1 LQRPLSDWQG
11 HPLRTLVMEAQ
22 ETEIAEARQAADR
35 ETGLFLLFGIFLI
48 AATAVAVHQWV
59 VRPLARISASLAGDD
74 PAPLAPLEND
84 RSEFGR
90 VARLALEAF
99 AQRRALRTEIE
110 QRTQAQAA
118 LEQSEAALRQNLEER
133 ARLGRDLHD
142 GVIQSL
148 YAAGMGLAGIR
159 TQLSVEQAEAAARLE
174 QTRAVLNDT
183 IHDVR
188 NFIHGLEPEA
198 LRQQTFAQAIA
209 ALLELMRSHR
219 DFRSRIDI
227 ADDLA
232 RRLSLAQRVHA
243 LQIAR
248 EAVSNALRHSAASEI
263 AITLG
268 QTGNLIE
275 FAVSDNGAGFN
286 PLAGGASGVGLE
298 NFAQRA
304 RELGAELSVHS
315 TPGAGTCVKLCLPL
329 EHL

>member
-1 LQRPLSDWQG
+1 
-11 HPLRTLVMEAQ
+11 
-22 ETEIAEARQAADR
+22 
-35 ETGLFLLFGIFLI
+35 
-48 AATAVAVHQWV
+48 
-59 VRPLARISASLAGDD
+59 
-74 PAPLAPLEND
+74 
-84 RSEFGR
+84 

-304 RELGAELSVHS
+304 RELGAELSVHT